1 MSKIDV
7 GVITSDLRKKI
18 TNNKIEQENLFDFI
32 AYELSKGSLEIDENV
47 LYEMADLIDD
57 KYNTKEEMKK
67 FLQIR
72 IDNFKQIS
80 LIRNDQLTNS
90 QEFSVLDTENLIGN
104 SRLFG
109 NMKQLFNKLEKNKDL
124 SDLRDGVF
132 HFGKSHM
139 GLAKR
144 IFFLQVTQ
152 NYLAAL
158 KYLIINDVVTKQ
170 TLFNT
175 SAEEALKSIIGMMSS
190 LQKETTI
197 SIKELRNYK
206 TESEKWIQN
215 NEFRIIQLEEG
226 LKKFDEISERVD
238 KNNHIIS
245 NLEEG
250 LKKFDEIS
258 RTIENNFSV
267 LNNANHKLAIKTNEN
282 YNELKEMIIT
292 KDLKTTEFLL
302 EKINK
307 IERMVKEIDEKMQK
321 NREK

>member
-1 MSKIDV
+1 LSKIDV
-7 GVITSDLRKKI
+7 GVIISDLRKKI
-18 TNNKIEQENLFDFI
+18 TNNKIERENLLDFI

-80 LIRNDQLTNS
+80 RIRNDQLENS
-90 QEFSVLDTENLIGN
+90 QEFSVLTENLIGE

-139 GLAKR
+139 GIAKR

-158 KYLIINDVVTKQ
+158 KYLIINDIVTKQ

-175 SAEEALKSIIGMMSS
+175 SAEEALKSIIGMISS
-190 LQKETTI
+190 LQKETGI

-215 NEFRIIQLEEG
+215 NEFRIIQLEERS
-226 LKKFDEISERVD
+226 KKFEEISERVD

-245 NLEEG
+245 NLEERS
-250 LKKFDEIS
+250 KKFDEIS
-258 RTIENNFSV
+258 RTIESNTSTLQDV
-267 LNNANHKLAIKTNEN
+267 DRKLEIKTNEN

-292 KDLKTTEFLL
+292 RDMKTTEYLL
-302 EKINK
+302 EKISNLENELK
-307 IERMVKEIDEKMQK
+307 KLRDKGTK
-321 NREK
+321 